1 MTGLIDRGPL
11 LKSVPFAPA
20 WRPGARRL
28 GQFVQVSPQV
38 KVEAPIQ
45 IELGGL
51 PLSIGL
57 FAGSGV
63 TFLVR
68 SGLPEGW
75 PQTVATV
82 FGAALAVGGAVN
94 LLLPKA
100 KAAPAAAAA
109 PSVPGGG
116 TAQMSPPLASTP
128 EAVLAGVSAQIIRPL
143 ESDTV
148 NISPFTSMVPVVV
161 RLSNPSTEQASF
173 EVVLE
178 ALENPGPF
186 GSQVTTQKPV
196 RVALGPGE
204 TRDLETDI
212 TLASWGILVDFVDVR
227 LSVYKRQFVGPTL
240 ILSDMVNFTVE

>member
-11 LKSVPFAPA
+11 LRSVPFALA
-20 WRPGARRL
+20 WRPGTRRL

-94 LLLPKA
+94 LLLPKSVA
-100 KAAPAAAAA
+100 VAAPAA

-116 TAQMSPPLASTP
+116 TAQMSPPLAPTP
-128 EAVLAGVSAQIIRPL
+128 EAVLANVSAQIIRPL

-148 NISPFTSMVPVVV
+148 NISPFTSIVPVVV

-212 TLASWGILVDFVDVR
+212 TLASWGVLVDFVDVR